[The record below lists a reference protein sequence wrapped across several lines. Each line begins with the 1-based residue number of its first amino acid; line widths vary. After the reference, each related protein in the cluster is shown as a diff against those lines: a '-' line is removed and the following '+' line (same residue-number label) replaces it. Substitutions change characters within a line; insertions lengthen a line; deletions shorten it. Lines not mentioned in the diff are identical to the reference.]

1 MEFLPTVLVPGS
13 LKIDTKDLK
22 KKQFVLE
29 TEIEIILAWR
39 QQIFDKLPA
48 DIRFSPS
55 LEVQQTFER
64 DYQYFM
70 TSAASSKS
78 KRTMIE
84 SGSLLCIIRRVAQT
98 CVAKYRS
105 NAKAAVF
112 DYRIL
117 LFTQIGIF
125 LNFAETKLKKR
136 GKFEKNPI

>member
-1 MEFLPTVLVPGS
+1 MHCVERYEEMSGLLLLSVHCSSFLPS
-13 LKIDTKDLK
+13 L
-22 KKQFVLE
+22 
-29 TEIEIILAWR
+29 
-39 QQIFDKLPA
+39 
-48 DIRFSPS
+48 S

-64 DYQYFM
+64 DHSYFM
-70 TSAASSKS
+70 TGAASSKS

-84 SGSLLCIIRRVAQT
+84 SGSLLCLISRVVQT

-125 LNFAETKLKKR
+125 LNFAEIKLKKR